1 MEKVLILGTGVA
13 GLTAAIYT
21 ARANLAPVVVEGLQP
36 GGQLVSTT
44 EIEPYPGF
52 SNGIMGPELMD
63 EMRKQATRFGTRF
76 VSASVASVDF
86 RGRPL
91 KVSLDDGST
100 HEAETVIIATGAT
113 AKYLGL
119 ESEQK
124 LIGRGVSACATC
136 DGAFFR
142 NVPVAVAGGGDTAME
157 EALFLTRFASK
168 VYVIHRRDQFRASRI
183 MADRV
188 MKHPKIEVMWNSV
201 VEEVLDV
208 AKNDVTGLRLKN
220 VKTGAVSE
228 LAVKALFAAIGHKP
242 NTDPFKGQI
251 DLDAVGYI
259 KADRTRTNI
268 PGVFAAGDVQDPAYR
283 QAITA
288 AGSGCMAAL
297 EAQRFLEA
305 REA

>member
-1 MEKVLILGTGVA
+1 MEKVLILGTGAA

-36 GGQLVSTT
+36 GGQLVTTT
-44 EIEPYPGF
+44 ESENYPGF
-52 SNGIMGPELMD
+52 AKGIMGPELMD